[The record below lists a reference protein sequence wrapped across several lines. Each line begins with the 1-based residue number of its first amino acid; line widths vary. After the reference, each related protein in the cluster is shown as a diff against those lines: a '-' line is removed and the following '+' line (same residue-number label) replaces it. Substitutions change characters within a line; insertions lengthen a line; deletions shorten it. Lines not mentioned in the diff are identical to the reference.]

1 MAQRRMFSLK
11 VVDTDAFMD
20 MPLSAQALYFH
31 LGMRADDDG
40 FVSNARRVQ
49 KLVGA
54 ADDDLKILL
63 LKRFVMTFESGV
75 IVIKHWRL
83 NNYVKGDRYTP
94 TLYQE
99 EKSTLYVKGNGVY
112 TDHPLPPP
120 VEAKPNQFPPAS
132 PAETPGQIPETSW
145 NQNGTILDT
154 QVRVGKVSV
163 GEVSVGKDSLGKFN
177 YLSGDDDARADAERI
192 VTEYL
197 EGRGTYLPVYFGVT
211 DEVLSNVELFTTA
224 LFKRWTTRAPTKNDI
239 ARVFFAIRHQEQDPQ
254 TKEWSVTFPQDGR
267 DLLMYAFEQ
276 ASNAGKPGDWNY
288 IQGVLRNLGMRQIR
302 TLDQADDYD
311 FERDTKL
318 GRW

>member
-63 LKRFVMTFESGV
+63 AKRFVLAFDSGV

-99 EKSTLYVKGNGVY
+99 EKGSLYVKSNGVY
-112 TDHPLPPP
+112 TDHPLLPPP
-120 VEAKPNQFPPAS
+120 PTTAGKLPPSS
-132 PAETPGQIPETSW
+132 PADAEIVPEPECL
-145 NQNGTILDT
+145 QNGTKMEP
-154 QVRVGKVSV
+154 QVRVGEEST
-163 GEVSVGKDSLGKFN
+163 GKGSLGEERIDK
-177 YLSGDDDARADAERI
+177 YSTSDGGDARARAAEEEVSIFLRD
-192 VTEYL
+192 
-197 EGRGTYLPVYFGVT
+197 RGKDPSVYFGMT
-211 DEVLSNVELFTTA
+211 PEIKATVELLTQA
-224 LFKRWTTRAPTKNDI
+224 IFKRFANRKPTDDDYAN
-239 ARVFFAIRHQEQDPQ
+239 AFLVLYHSEQDPATGKWTMTISQ
-254 TKEWSVTFPQDGR
+254 NSK

-276 ASNAGKPGDWNY
+276 ATMAGNPADWRY
-288 IQGVLRNLGMRQIR
+288 INGILARLGQRGIMTLR
-302 TLDQADDYD
+302 QADDYD
-311 FERDTKL
+311 DERN
-318 GRW
+318 GW

>member
-63 LKRFVMTFESGV
+63 MKRFVMTFESGV

-99 EKSTLYVKGNGVY
+99 EKSTLYMKGNGVY

-120 VEAKPNQFPPAS
+120 AEVKPNQLPPAS
-132 PAETPGQIPETSW
+132 PAELTGQTSDTSW
-145 NQNGTILDT
+145 SQNGTILET
-154 QVRVGKVSV
+154 QVRVGK
-163 GEVSVGKDSLGKFN
+163 VSVGKDSLGKFN
-177 YLSGDDDARADAERI
+177 YLSGDDDARANAERI

-197 EGRGTYLPVYFGVT
+197 EGRGTYLPAYFGVT
-211 DEVLSNVELFTTA
+211 DEILSNVELFATA
-224 LFKRWTTRAPTKNDI
+224 MFKRWTTRAPTKNDI
-239 ARVFFAIRHQEQDPQ
+239 ARVFFAIRRQEQDPQ
-254 TKEWSVTFPQDGR
+254 TKEWTVTFPQDGR

-288 IQGVLRNLGMRQIR
+288 IQGILRNLAMRQIR